1 MIPRRA
7 LGIVII
13 AWALLAWG
21 GRIGLL
27 TGPESA
33 ELVTWLRIV
42 GSIVTAAIAAAA
54 LVFDSPWVRPA
65 LWLYAATAAAIWVTS
80 LASVWADGSN
90 STGFRLVHSA
100 LAVVSLGLAAL
111 AIRAAG
117 QATGTGGAEA
127 GGTAAT
133 S

>member
-13 AWALLAWG
+13 AWVLVSWG

-33 ELVTWLRIV
+33 DLVTWLRIV

-54 LVFDSPWVRPA
+54 LIFEAPWMRPA
-65 LWLYAATAAAIWVTS
+65 MWLYAGTAAAIWFTS
-80 LASVWADGSN
+80 LAAVWADASN
-90 STGFRLVHSA
+90 STGFRLVHTV
-100 LAVVSLGLAAL
+100 LAAISLGLAAL

-127 GGTAAT
+127 GGTAAI

>member
-13 AWALLAWG
+13 AWALVSWG
-21 GRIGLL
+21 GRISLL

-33 ELVTWLRIV
+33 DLVTWLRIV
-42 GSIVTAAIAAAA
+42 GSIATAVIAGGG
-54 LVFDSPWVRPA
+54 LIFDVSWMRPA
-65 LWLYAATAAAIWVTS
+65 AWLYAGTALVIWATS

-90 STGFRLVHSA
+90 SLGFTLVHTA
-100 LAVVSLGLAAL
+100 LAAISLALAAL

-117 QATGTGGAEA
+117 QATGTGGAGA

>member
-7 LGIVII
+7 LGIVIL
-13 AWALLAWG
+13 AWALISWG

-42 GSIVTAAIAAAA
+42 GSLATAALAAGA
-54 LVFDSPWVRPA
+54 LAFDASWARPVA
-65 LWLYAATAAAIWVTS
+65 WLYAGTAVAIWSTS

-90 STGFRLVHSA
+90 SIAFKLVHTA

-117 QATGTGGAEA
+117 QATGTGGAGA

>member
-1 MIPRRA
+1 MIPRRG

-13 AWALLAWG
+13 AWALVSWG

-54 LVFDSPWVRPA
+54 LVVDAPWMRPA
-65 LWLYAATAAAIWVTS
+65 TWLYAGTVAAVWLTS

-90 STGFRLVHSA
+90 STGFRLVHTV
-100 LAVVSLGLAAL
+100 LAVVSLVLALL

-117 QATGTGGAEA
+117 QATGTGEAGA

>member
-13 AWALLAWG
+13 AWALVSWG

-33 ELVTWLRIV
+33 DLVTWLRIG
-42 GSIVTAAIAAAA
+42 GSLVTAAIAAAA
-54 LVFDSPWVRPA
+54 LIFDAPWIRPA
-65 LWLYAATAAAIWVTS
+65 TWLYAGTVAAIWSTS

-90 STGFRLVHSA
+90 SAGFRLVHTVLAAISLS
-100 LAVVSLGLAAL
+100 LAVL

-117 QATGTGGAEA
+117 QATGTGGAGA